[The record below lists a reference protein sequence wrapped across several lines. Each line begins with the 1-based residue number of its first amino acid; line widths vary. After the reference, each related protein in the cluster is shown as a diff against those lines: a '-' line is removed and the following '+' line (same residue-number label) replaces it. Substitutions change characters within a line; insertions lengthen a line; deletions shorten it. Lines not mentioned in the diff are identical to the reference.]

1 MPATS
6 ASSPSPANP
15 RAFAVLGDR
24 DFRLLWI
31 TGWLRNHAR
40 FMEVI
45 ILGWVVLELTDS
57 PWRVGLLAFFRMIP
71 VPLLGLASGV
81 LSDRVDRKRVMVAT
95 EATSFVLMTLLFVLV
110 ATDSAEFWSIAIIA
124 LGMGIGWVV
133 SFPARNSV
141 IQDMVGTAGI
151 TKAMSLET
159 ATLAGSRMM
168 GPLYGGLLLNFA
180 GPTEAIFVLTVL
192 YGLDLLLLWRI
203 HIPPRQAVAHEPVT
217 RVLTEGLRFAISS
230 RLILAVILI
239 TIVANVLYFPYM
251 GMLPV
256 FARDVLGVGPALLGI
271 MAAADGLGAL
281 IGSVFLAS
289 RRNIRSPGRIFV
301 FGTILSMTNILLFT
315 FSRTYGLSLAI
326 LLAAGLSFSG
336 YHSMQTALVL
346 LSASPEIRGRALGI
360 QMMAIGTGP
369 VGQLITGASAETWGA
384 PRAVAMNCAVAL
396 VLMAVI
402 TVSFPAIRRKQ
413 TIPGQD
419 ADEAVEGSRP
429 IAGGSQD
436 AEE

>member
-1 MPATS
+1 MLR
-6 ASSPSPANP
+6 N
-15 RAFAVLGDR
+15 R

-40 FMEVI
+40 FMEFI

-71 VPLLGLASGV
+71 MPFLGLASGV
-81 LSDRVDRKRVMVAT
+81 LSDRVDRKRLMVGT
-95 EATSFVLMTLLFVLV
+95 EATSLVLMALLFVLV
-110 ATDSAEFWSIAIIA
+110 ATDSAEFWSIALIA
-124 LGMGIGWVV
+124 LGMGTGWVV

-141 IQDMVGTAGI
+141 IQDMVGSGGI
-151 TKAMSLET
+151 TSAMPLET
-159 ATLAGSRMM
+159 ANLAGSRMM
-168 GPLYGGLLLNFA
+168 GPLYGGLLLSFA
-180 GPTEAIFVLTVL
+180 GPAEAIFILTVL
-192 YGLDLLLLWRI
+192 YGLDLLLLWRV

-217 RVLTEGLRFAISS
+217 RVLTGGLRFVVSS

-239 TIVANVLYFPYM
+239 TIVANALYFPYM

-271 MAAADGLGAL
+271 MAAMDGMGAL

-301 FGTILSMTNILLFT
+301 FGTILSMSIVLLFT
-315 FSRTYGLSLAI
+315 FSRVYGLSLVI
-326 LLAAGLSFSG
+326 LLAAGLTFSG

-360 QMMAIGTGP
+360 QMMAIGIGP
-369 VGQLITGASAETWGA
+369 VGQLITGATAETWGA
-384 PRAVAMNCAVAL
+384 PRAVAINCTVAL
-396 VLMAVI
+396 VLMAII
-402 TVSFPAIRRKQ
+402 TALFPAIRRKQ
-413 TIPGQD
+413 TIPDQG
-419 ADEAVEGSRP
+419 AHEAVEGSQA
-429 IAGGSQD
+429 IAGGSRD
-436 AEE
+436 AER

>member
-1 MPATS
+1 MLR
-6 ASSPSPANP
+6 N
-15 RAFAVLGDR
+15 R

-40 FMEVI
+40 FMEFI

-71 VPLLGLASGV
+71 MPFLGLASGV
-81 LSDRVDRKRVMVAT
+81 LSDRVDRKRLMVGT
-95 EATSFVLMTLLFVLV
+95 EATSLVLMALLFVLV
-110 ATDSAEFWSIAIIA
+110 ATDSVEFWSIALIA
-124 LGMGIGWVV
+124 LGMGTGWVV

-141 IQDMVGTAGI
+141 IQDMVGSGGI
-151 TKAMSLET
+151 TSAMPLET
-159 ATLAGSRMM
+159 ANLAGSRMM
-168 GPLYGGLLLNFA
+168 GPLYGGLLLSFA
-180 GPTEAIFVLTVL
+180 GPAEAIFILTVL
-192 YGLDLLLLWRI
+192 YGLDLLLLWRV

-217 RVLTEGLRFAISS
+217 RVLTEGLRFMVSS

-239 TIVANVLYFPYM
+239 TIVANALYFPYM

-271 MAAADGLGAL
+271 MAAMDGMGAL

-301 FGTILSMTNILLFT
+301 FGTILSMSIVLLFT
-315 FSRTYGLSLAI
+315 FSRVYGLSLVI
-326 LLAAGLSFSG
+326 LLAAGLTFSG

-360 QMMAIGTGP
+360 QMMAIGIGP
-369 VGQLITGASAETWGA
+369 VGQLITGATAETWGA
-384 PRAVAMNCAVAL
+384 PRAVAINCTVAL
-396 VLMAVI
+396 VLMAII
-402 TVSFPAIRRKQ
+402 TALFPAIRRKQ
-413 TIPGQD
+413 TIPDQG
-419 ADEAVEGSRP
+419 AHEAVEGSQA
-429 IAGGSQD
+429 IAGGSRD
-436 AEE
+436 AER

>member
-1 MPATS
+1 MLR
-6 ASSPSPANP
+6 N
-15 RAFAVLGDR
+15 R

-40 FMEVI
+40 FMEFI

-71 VPLLGLASGV
+71 MPFLGLASGV
-81 LSDRVDRKRVMVAT
+81 LSDRVDRKRLMVGT
-95 EATSFVLMTLLFVLV
+95 EATSLVLMALLFVLV
-110 ATDSAEFWSIAIIA
+110 ATDSAEFWSIALIA
-124 LGMGIGWVV
+124 LGMGTGWVV

-141 IQDMVGTAGI
+141 IQDMVGSGGI
-151 TKAMSLET
+151 TSAMPLET
-159 ATLAGSRMM
+159 ANLAGSRMM
-168 GPLYGGLLLNFA
+168 GPLYGGLLLSFA
-180 GPTEAIFVLTVL
+180 GPAEAIFIPTVL
-192 YGLDLLLLWRI
+192 YGLDLLLLWRV

-217 RVLTEGLRFAISS
+217 RVLTEGLRFVVSS

-239 TIVANVLYFPYM
+239 TIVANALYFPYM

-271 MAAADGLGAL
+271 MAAMDGMGAL

-301 FGTILSMTNILLFT
+301 FGTILSMSIVLLFT
-315 FSRTYGLSLAI
+315 FSRVYGLSLVI
-326 LLAAGLSFSG
+326 LLAAGLTFSG

-360 QMMAIGTGP
+360 QMMAIGIGP
-369 VGQLITGASAETWGA
+369 VGQLITGATAETWGA
-384 PRAVAMNCAVAL
+384 PRAVAINCTVAL
-396 VLMAVI
+396 VLMAII
-402 TVSFPAIRRKQ
+402 TALFPAIRRKQ
-413 TIPGQD
+413 TIPDQG
-419 ADEAVEGSRP
+419 AHEAVEGSQA
-429 IAGGSQD
+429 IAGGSRD
-436 AEE
+436 AER

>member
-1 MPATS
+1 MTATS
-6 ASSPSPANP
+6 ASPTPPANP
-15 RAFAVLGDR
+15 GAFGVLRNR

-45 ILGWVVLELTDS
+45 ILGWVILEITDS

-95 EATSFVLMTLLFVLV
+95 EAMSFILMAILFVLV
-110 ATDSAEFWSIAIIA
+110 ATDLAEFWSIALIA
-124 LGMGIGWVV
+124 LGMGTGWVV
-133 SFPARNSV
+133 SFPARNST
-141 IQDMVGTAGI
+141 IQDMVGSRGI
-151 TKAMSLET
+151 INAMPLET

-168 GPLYGGLLLNFA
+168 GPLYGGLLLHFA
-180 GPTEAIFVLTVL
+180 GPAEAIFAVTVL
-192 YGLDLLLLWRI
+192 YGLDLLVLLRI
-203 HIPPRQAVAHEPVT
+203 HVPPRQAMAHESVT
-217 RVLTEGLRFAISS
+217 RILSEGLRFVLSS
-230 RLILAVILI
+230 RLIMAVILI

-256 FARDVLGVGPALLGI
+256 FARDVLGVNAALLGI
-271 MAAADGLGAL
+271 MAAADGMGAL

-289 RRNIRSPGRIFV
+289 RRTIRSPGRIFV
-301 FGTILSMTNILLFT
+301 FGTIISMTIILLFT
-315 FSRTYGLSLAI
+315 FSRVYGLSLVI
-326 LLAAGLSFSG
+326 LLAGGLSFSG

-360 QMMAIGTGP
+360 QMTAIGTGP
-369 VGQLITGASAETWGA
+369 VGLLITGASAETWGA

-396 VLMAVI
+396 TLMAII
-402 TVSFPAIRRKQ
+402 TALFPAIRRKP
-413 TIPGQD
+413 TIPDQD
-419 ADEAVEGSRP
+419 IDEAVEGMQHT
-429 IAGGSQD
+429 AG
-436 AEE
+436 AP

>member
-1 MPATS
+1 MLR
-6 ASSPSPANP
+6 N
-15 RAFAVLGDR
+15 R

-40 FMEVI
+40 FMEFI

-71 VPLLGLASGV
+71 MPFLGLASGV
-81 LSDRVDRKRVMVAT
+81 LSDRVDRKRLMVGT
-95 EATSFVLMTLLFVLV
+95 EATSLVLMALLFVLV
-110 ATDSAEFWSIAIIA
+110 ATDSAEFWSIALIA
-124 LGMGIGWVV
+124 LGMGTGWVV

-141 IQDMVGTAGI
+141 IQDLVGSGGI
-151 TKAMSLET
+151 TSAMPLET
-159 ATLAGSRMM
+159 ANLAGSRMM
-168 GPLYGGLLLNFA
+168 GPLYGGLLLSFA
-180 GPTEAIFVLTVL
+180 GPAEAIFILTVL
-192 YGLDLLLLWRI
+192 YGLDLLLLWRV

-217 RVLTEGLRFAISS
+217 RVLTEGLRFVVSS

-239 TIVANVLYFPYM
+239 TIVANALYFPYM

-271 MAAADGLGAL
+271 MAAMDGMGAL

-301 FGTILSMTNILLFT
+301 FGTILSMSIVLLFT
-315 FSRTYGLSLAI
+315 FSRVYGLSLVI
-326 LLAAGLSFSG
+326 LLAAGLTFSG

-360 QMMAIGTGP
+360 QMMAIGIGP
-369 VGQLITGASAETWGA
+369 VGQLITGATAETWGA
-384 PRAVAMNCAVAL
+384 PRAVAINCTVAL
-396 VLMAVI
+396 VLMAII
-402 TVSFPAIRRKQ
+402 TALFPAIRRKQ
-413 TIPGQD
+413 TIPDQG
-419 ADEAVEGSRP
+419 AHEAVEGSQA
-429 IAGGSQD
+429 IAGGSRD
-436 AEE
+436 AER

>member
-1 MPATS
+1 MLR
-6 ASSPSPANP
+6 N
-15 RAFAVLGDR
+15 R

-71 VPLLGLASGV
+71 TPLLGLASGV

-95 EATSFVLMTLLFVLV
+95 EATSFVLMALLFTLV
-110 ATDSAEFWSIAIIA
+110 ATDSEEFWSIALIT
-124 LGMGIGWVV
+124 LGMGTGWVV

-141 IQDMVGTAGI
+141 IQDMVGSAGI
-151 TKAMSLET
+151 TKAMPLET

-192 YGLDLLLLWRI
+192 YGLDLILLWRV
-203 HIPPRQAVAHEPVT
+203 HIPPRQAVVAHEPMT
-217 RVLTEGLRFAISS
+217 RVLTEGLRFVVSS

-239 TIVANVLYFPYM
+239 TIVTNMLYFPYM

-271 MAAADGLGAL
+271 MAATDGMGAL

-301 FGTILSMTNILLFT
+301 FGTILSMIIVLLFT
-315 FSRTYGLSLAI
+315 FSRMYGLSVAI
-326 LLAAGLSFSG
+326 LLGAGLTFSG

-346 LSASPEIRGRALGI
+346 LSASPEIRGRALGV

-369 VGQLITGASAETWGA
+369 IGQLITGATAETWGA
-384 PRAVAMNCAVAL
+384 PRAVAMNCTVAL

-402 TVSFPAIRRKQ
+402 TALFPAIRRKQ
-413 TIPGQD
+413 TIPDQG
-419 ADEAVEGSRP
+419 AHEAVEGLQA

-436 AEE
+436 AEG

>member
-1 MPATS
+1 MLR
-6 ASSPSPANP
+6 N
-15 RAFAVLGDR
+15 R

-40 FMEVI
+40 FMEFI

-71 VPLLGLASGV
+71 MPFLGLASGV
-81 LSDRVDRKRVMVAT
+81 LSDRVDRKRLMVGT
-95 EATSFVLMTLLFVLV
+95 EATSLVLMALLFVLV
-110 ATDSAEFWSIAIIA
+110 ATDSAEFWSIALIA
-124 LGMGIGWVV
+124 LGMGTGWVV

-141 IQDMVGTAGI
+141 IQDMVGSGGI
-151 TKAMSLET
+151 TSAMPLET
-159 ATLAGSRMM
+159 ANLAGSRMM
-168 GPLYGGLLLNFA
+168 GPLYGGLLLSFA
-180 GPTEAIFVLTVL
+180 GPAEAIFILTVL
-192 YGLDLLLLWRI
+192 YGLDLLLLWRV

-217 RVLTEGLRFAISS
+217 RVLTEGLRFVVSS

-239 TIVANVLYFPYM
+239 TIVANALYFPYM

-271 MAAADGLGAL
+271 MAAMDGMGAL

-301 FGTILSMTNILLFT
+301 FGTILSMSIVLLFT
-315 FSRTYGLSLAI
+315 FSRVYGLSLVI
-326 LLAAGLSFSG
+326 LLAAGLTFSG

-360 QMMAIGTGP
+360 QMMAIGIGP
-369 VGQLITGASAETWGA
+369 VGQLITGATAETWGA
-384 PRAVAMNCAVAL
+384 PRAVAINCTVAL
-396 VLMAVI
+396 VLMAII
-402 TVSFPAIRRKQ
+402 TALFPAIRRKQ
-413 TIPGQD
+413 TIPDQG
-419 ADEAVEGSRP
+419 AHEAVEGSQA
-429 IAGGSQD
+429 IAGGSRD
-436 AEE
+436 AER

>member
-1 MPATS
+1 MLR
-6 ASSPSPANP
+6 N
-15 RAFAVLGDR
+15 R

-40 FMEVI
+40 FMEFI

-71 VPLLGLASGV
+71 MPFLGLASGV
-81 LSDRVDRKRVMVAT
+81 LSDRVDRKRLMVGT
-95 EATSFVLMTLLFVLV
+95 EATSLVLMALLFVLV
-110 ATDSAEFWSIAIIA
+110 ATDSAEFWSIALIA
-124 LGMGIGWVV
+124 LGMGTGWVV

-141 IQDMVGTAGI
+141 IQDMVGSGGI
-151 TKAMSLET
+151 TSAMPLET
-159 ATLAGSRMM
+159 ANLAGSRMM
-168 GPLYGGLLLNFA
+168 GPLYGGLLLSFV
-180 GPTEAIFVLTVL
+180 GPAEAIFILTVL
-192 YGLDLLLLWRI
+192 YGLDLLLLWRV

-217 RVLTEGLRFAISS
+217 RVLTEGLRFVVSS

-239 TIVANVLYFPYM
+239 TIVANALYFPYM

-271 MAAADGLGAL
+271 MAAMDGMGAL

-301 FGTILSMTNILLFT
+301 FGTILSMSIVLLFT
-315 FSRTYGLSLAI
+315 FSRVYGLSLVI
-326 LLAAGLSFSG
+326 LLAAGLTFSG

-360 QMMAIGTGP
+360 QMMAIGIGP
-369 VGQLITGASAETWGA
+369 VGQLITGATAETWGA
-384 PRAVAMNCAVAL
+384 PRAVAINCTVAL
-396 VLMAVI
+396 VLMAII
-402 TVSFPAIRRKQ
+402 TALFPAIRRKQ
-413 TIPGQD
+413 TIPDQG
-419 ADEAVEGSRP
+419 AHEAVEGSQA
-429 IAGGSQD
+429 IAGGSRD
-436 AEE
+436 AER